1 MVEYPDDVVIKFPA
15 AAGATELAS
24 VLLRLHSDEGVRKRI
39 GERAR
44 AYVKEAHHPAVVG
57 EAFVAAIE
65 SFYRNSHRHLE
76 QELLGQMSRGAV
88 APAATELNLRRLAE
102 SVSKDLPFPTSA
114 QIFCDVTAIAD
125 IDLRTGIE
133 RVTRGILNRL
143 IEQPPDG
150 YRVEPVLI
158 RDEEVQYARRFTEER
173 LQLPLGGLEDSP
185 VEAGP
190 RDHYV
195 VMGWIPEHLPRIEP
209 WLQSF
214 RRGGGTVTVVIYDL
228 LPLDFPHFFPDW
240 IHGVTMNWVRCVLRT
255 ADRIACISSTVAQ
268 DVRRYGKLLDVDR
281 TGALSI
287 DHFPLGFDV
296 QASIPSS
303 GTSAEA
309 EQALLDC
316 AQRPTFLIVGT
327 VEPRKGHEQVL
338 KAFEL
343 LWERGLD
350 VGLIIVGKEGWMV
363 HEVVSRIRENQERTS
378 HLIWLRE
385 ASDEVLSELYDL
397 ACALLAASF
406 GEGFGLP
413 LIEAA
418 SHGLPIIARNIPVF
432 REVAG
437 EHAFYF
443 EGLEPEALATR
454 LQEWLK
460 LYHQNLAPPSHDLVR
475 YDWQTSTAKL
485 LDIMFS
491 PTSTSNI
498 LQIESSFTAAGE

>member
-1 MVEYPDDVVIKFPA
+1 
-15 AAGATELAS
+15 
-24 VLLRLHSDEGVRKRI
+24 
-39 GERAR
+39 
-44 AYVKEAHHPAVVG
+44 
-57 EAFVAAIE
+57 
-65 SFYRNSHRHLE
+65 
-76 QELLGQMSRGAV
+76 
-88 APAATELNLRRLAE
+88 
-102 SVSKDLPFPTSA
+102 
-114 QIFCDVTAIAD
+114 
-125 IDLRTGIE
+125 
-133 RVTRGILNRL
+133 
-143 IEQPPDG
+143 
-150 YRVEPVLI
+150 
-158 RDEEVQYARRFTEER
+158 
-173 LQLPLGGLEDSP
+173 
-185 VEAGP
+185 
-190 RDHYV
+190 
-195 VMGWIPEHLPRIEP
+195 
-209 WLQSF
+209 
-214 RRGGGTVTVVIYDL
+214 
-228 LPLDFPHFFPDW
+228 
-240 IHGVTMNWVRCVLRT
+240 
-255 ADRIACISSTVAQ
+255 
-268 DVRRYGKLLDVDR
+268 
-281 TGALSI
+281 
-287 DHFPLGFDV
+287 
-296 QASIPSS
+296 
-303 GTSAEA
+303 
-309 EQALLDC
+309 
-316 AQRPTFLIVGT
+316 
-327 VEPRKGHEQVL
+327 VL